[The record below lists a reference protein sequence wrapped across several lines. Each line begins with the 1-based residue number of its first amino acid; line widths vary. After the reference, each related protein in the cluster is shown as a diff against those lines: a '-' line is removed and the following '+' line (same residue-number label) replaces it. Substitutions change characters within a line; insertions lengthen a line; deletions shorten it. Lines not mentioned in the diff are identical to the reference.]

1 MPRYLEQAN
10 ECTDPVGGDW
20 LWIVDASA
28 GATDRDRKLNAGRL
42 AILANANAF
51 TNKNSFATTVGLTGA
66 KASLA
71 HNVATNFCRLTIGGG
86 SPLAASYLIGICLIN
101 ANTLST
107 AMYILNQGHSTVVLA
122 EQAKALF
129 GHTTVTVTA
138 TADAANRWV
147 TLSMTQVNGSS
158 QAVEVR
164 VSVIPLFVC
173 GDATITLTML

>member
-1 MPRYLEQAN
+1 MARYLEQLN
-10 ECTDPVGGDW
+10 ECTDPVSGDF
-20 LWIVDASA
+20 LQIYDASS
-28 GATDRDRKLNAGRL
+28 GATDKDRKVNISRFP
-42 AILANANAF
+42 ILANANAF
-51 TNKNSFATTVGLTGA
+51 ANKNSFATTVGLTGA

-71 HNVATNFCRLTIGGG
+71 HNAATNFCRLTIGGG
-86 SPLAASYLIGICLIN
+86 SQVGASYLIGICLVS

-107 AMYILNQGHSTVVLA
+107 VMYILNQGYSTVVLA

-129 GHTTVTVTA
+129 GHTTLTVTA

-147 TLSMTQVNGSS
+147 TLGMTQVNASS

-164 VSVIPLFVC
+164 VSVIPLFVW